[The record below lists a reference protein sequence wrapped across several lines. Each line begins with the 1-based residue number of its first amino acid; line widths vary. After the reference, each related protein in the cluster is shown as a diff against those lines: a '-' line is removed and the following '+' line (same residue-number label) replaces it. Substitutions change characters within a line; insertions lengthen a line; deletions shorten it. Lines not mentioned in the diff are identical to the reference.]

1 MNGSNERPTL
11 SLRLVA
17 IGIVA
22 LVALFGATA
31 AWAASTN
38 GQLTDVRNTLA
49 ATELD
54 LASTTTTLDTTS
66 GQLATAKTAVA
77 DESDRSK
84 KATSRIGGLE
94 SQIER
99 RDACIDVQSEDLVE
113 LRRILALE
121 RKNFARTT
129 TKSTWGKARTASA
142 KALDRAISNM
152 RSAYQ
157 SAAAG
162 RLSTANAWIA
172 RSNGQVSVSSRQ
184 VRIANKEID
193 RINAASKVINK
204 AEDAFYE
211 RLQKSAVT
219 CSI

>member
-1 MNGSNERPTL
+1 MNGSTERPTL

-17 IGIVA
+17 AGLALLIVA
-22 LVALFGATA
+22 FGATA

-38 GQLTDVRNTLA
+38 GQLSEARSALA
-49 ATELD
+49 ATELE
-54 LASTTTTLDTTS
+54 LASTTTELATTS
-66 GQLATAKTAVA
+66 GQLATAETAVT
-77 DESDRSK
+77 DEEDRSK

-99 RDACIDVQSEDLVE
+99 REACIDVRSEDLVE

-152 RSAYQ
+152 RSAYL

-162 RLSTANAWIA
+162 RLSTANSWIS

-184 VRIANKEID
+184 VRIAKKEIG
-193 RINAASKVINK
+193 RINAASKVIDK
-204 AEDAFYE
+204 AADAFYK

>member
-1 MNGSNERPTL
+1 MNGSTEGPTL

-17 IGIVA
+17 VGLA
-22 LVALFGATA
+22 LLIAAFGATT

-38 GQLTDVRNTLA
+38 GQLTEVRNALTS
-49 ATELD
+49 TELE
-54 LASTTTTLDTTS
+54 LASTTTKLDTTS
-66 GQLATAKTAVA
+66 GQLATAETAVA
-77 DESDRSK
+77 DEADRTR

-99 RDACIDVQSEDLVE
+99 RDACIDVQSGDLEE

-162 RLSTANAWIA
+162 RLWTANSWIS

-184 VRIANKEID
+184 IRIANKEID
-193 RINAASKVINK
+193 KINAASKVINK
-204 AEDAFYE
+204 AEDAFYV

>member
-1 MNGSNERPTL
+1 MSGSPERPTL

-17 IGIVA
+17 VGLALLIVA
-22 LVALFGATA
+22 FGATA

-38 GQLTDVRNTLA
+38 GQLSEARNALA
-49 ATELD
+49 ATELE
-54 LASTTTTLDTTS
+54 LASTTTELDTTS
-66 GQLATAKTAVA
+66 GQLATAETAVT
-77 DESDRSK
+77 DEEDRSK

-99 RDACIDVQSEDLVE
+99 RDACIDVQSGDLVE

-129 TKSTWGKARTASA
+129 TKSAWGKARTASA

-162 RLSTANAWIA
+162 RLSTANSWIS

-219 CSI
+219 CSS

>member
-1 MNGSNERPTL
+1 MNGSDQRPTL

-22 LVALFGATA
+22 LVAVLGATA

-38 GQLTDVRNTLA
+38 GQLSDVRSTLA
-49 ATELD
+49 TTELD
-54 LASTTTTLDTTS
+54 LASTTAKLDTTS
-66 GQLATAKTAVA
+66 GDLATAETAVA
-77 DESDRSK
+77 DEAERSK

-129 TKSTWGKARTASA
+129 TKSTWGKARTAST

-152 RSAYQ
+152 RSAYL

-162 RLSTANAWIA
+162 NLSTANLWIS
-172 RSNGQVSVSSRQ
+172 RSNGQVSIDARQ

-193 RINAASKVINK
+193 KINAASKAINK
-204 AEDAFYE
+204 AEDAFYK
-211 RLQKSAVT
+211 RLEKSAVT

>member
-1 MNGSNERPTL
+1 MNGSRQRPTL
-11 SLRLVA
+11 GMRLVA
-17 IGIVA
+17 VGVVV
-22 LVALFGATA
+22 LVAAFGATA

-38 GQLTDVRNTLA
+38 GQLTDVRSALA
-49 ATELD
+49 ATELE
-54 LASTTTTLDTTS
+54 LASTSTKLDTTS
-66 GQLATAKTAVA
+66 GQLANAETAVA
-77 DESDRSK
+77 DEANRSK

-99 RDACIDVQSEDLVE
+99 RDACIDVQSGDLEE

-129 TKSTWGKARTASA
+129 TKSTWGKARTASS

-162 RLSTANAWIA
+162 RLSTANSWIS

-184 VRIANKEID
+184 VRIANREID

>member
-1 MNGSNERPTL
+1 MNGRNGRPTIG
-11 SLRLVA
+11 LRLVA

-22 LVALFGATA
+22 VVAALGATA

-38 GQLTDVRNTLA
+38 GQLTEVRSALA
-49 ATELD
+49 STELD
-54 LASTTTTLDTTS
+54 LASTTTKLDTTS
-66 GQLATAKTAVA
+66 GQLATAQTAVA
-77 DESDRSK
+77 DEADRTK

-99 RDACIDVQSEDLVE
+99 RDACIDVQSGDLEE

-121 RKNFARTT
+121 RRNFARTT
-129 TKSTWGKARTASA
+129 TKSTWGKARTAST
-142 KALDRAISNM
+142 KALDRAISDM

-162 RLSTANAWIA
+162 RLSTANSWIS
-172 RSNGQVSVSSRQ
+172 RSNAQVSVSSRQ

-193 RINAASKVINK
+193 KINAASKVVNK

>member
-1 MNGSNERPTL
+1 MNESNQRPTV
-11 SLRLVA
+11 SMRLVA
-17 IGIVA
+17 IGVVV
-22 LVALFGATA
+22 LVAAFGATA

-38 GQLTDVRNTLA
+38 GQLTDVRGALA
-49 ATELD
+49 STELE
-54 LASTTTTLDTTS
+54 LASTTTKLDTTS
-66 GQLATAKTAVA
+66 GQLATAESAVA
-77 DESDRSK
+77 DEADRSK

-94 SQIER
+94 SQIAR
-99 RDACIDVQSEDLVE
+99 RDACIDVQSADLVE

-142 KALDRAISNM
+142 EALDRAISNM

-162 RLSTANAWIA
+162 RLSTANSWVR
-172 RSNGQVSVSSRQ
+172 RSNSQVDVSVRQ
-184 VRIANKEID
+184 IKIANREID
-193 RINAASKVINK
+193 RINAATKVINA